1 MLLALCQCALYWD
14 CVSTFCTG
22 IVLACCVLVL
32 CQCGVLYWHCVGVV
46 FCGIVSVWCSIQ
58 PTLSG
63 VQPVHGPLQLLYD
76 LSTVPHVYNLSMN
89 PYSCYLIHLLFVTGV
104 QPVHTPLWLSLH
116 LSVVTGVPPVH
127 TPSWLSLHLSVA
139 CNRCTTCPRTFT
151 AVTSSVRCL

>member
-104 QPVHTPLWLSLH
+104 QPVHTP
-116 LSVVTGVPPVH
+116 
-127 TPSWLSLHLSVA
+127 SWLSLHLSDV
-139 CNRCTTCPRTFT
+139 CNRCTTCPHTLMAVTSSVRCNRCTT
-151 AVTSSVRCL
+151 CPHTLMAVTSSVRCL